1 MPVSRLNAAA
11 NLLGLLYPASH
22 AAIETCFPCMSASL
36 AKDSLST
43 RIRSNRHSVHFLE
56 ITVKRGCGNTH
67 IRGYVSRIMRL
78 GG

>member
-36 AKDSLST
+36 AK
-43 RIRSNRHSVHFLE
+43 RIRCRRAYEAIVMPYIFW
-56 ITVKRGCGNTH
+56 K
-67 IRGYVSRIMRL
+67 
-78 GG
+78 